1 MGEFRVMR
9 LKTDELTI
17 RRASAADAPAVL
29 RIFDEVIAWFV
40 SIGNEGQWGSEPWS
54 VSPERVQRITD
65 ACSLPSAWVAED
77 AELGICGSI
86 VLGDAMPYVAAA
98 TRPENYVLLLIAS
111 RDPRVR
117 GIGLRLMAFADE
129 QTRAAGLNYIR
140 VDCYGGGDGSLVRF
154 YERCGYKRLSTFDV
168 EGWPGQLLERYL

>member
-1 MGEFRVMR
+1 MGEFRDMH
-9 LKTDELTI
+9 LITDELTI

-40 SIGNEGQWGSEPWS
+40 SIGNEGQWGNEPWS

-65 ACSLPSAWVAED
+65 ACSLPGAWVAED

-98 TRPENYVLLLIAS
+98 TRPESYICLLIAS

-117 GIGLRLMAFADE
+117 GIGRRLMWFADE
-129 QTRAAGLNYIR
+129 QTRAAGLNYMR
-140 VDCYGGGDGSLVRF
+140 VDCYGGGDGALVRF
-154 YERCGYKRLSTFDV
+154 YESCGYTRLSTFDV
-168 EGWPGQLLERYL
+168 EGWPGQLLERHF